1 MPATATKPKIESL
14 QLVAPLDIQAA
25 GDKKGP
31 PTFSLVA
38 YSGEPMKVAGFIDP
52 VIIDL
57 QGATFDRNVTP
68 VIQDHDT
75 TKRIGHTTAQRIDQS
90 GIHASGL
97 VSSTSPEAQ
106 SFTQDA
112 KNGFPFQ
119 VSVGAAVKDLSFV
132 ADGQTATINGKSYEG
147 PLIVATKTVIR
158 ELSVTVLGADNQTSA
173 IVASVSNTTNKN
185 HEPRKG
191 WTMPSLLNRL
201 FNKGNANEGSDIEAA
216 AITGERNR
224 VTQIN
229 AMLKPA
235 AGESWNHVQGEVE
248 QLRASAIAGDVSLQD
263 LPAYVAEVNQLQA
276 MRAERPT
283 LGGTA
288 GYSGNGPAIH
298 ARHRSGNMDLALEAA
313 VAMHAGLREPNKH
326 YDEQTIEAANRLG
339 VTCLMDAARL
349 AVQATGQHVDF
360 RNKDTVLK
368 AAFSTASLAGVLSN
382 VAHKSLLEAY
392 NAFPSAARRI
402 AKRLTAD
409 NFKEHTGYRMTGD
422 VKFQK
427 VAGDGQIKHGT
438 LADASYPYRI
448 YTYAKMFGLDRQT
461 IINDDLN
468 ALNEVPRML
477 GRGSAL
483 AIEEE
488 FWTLVL
494 ANTGSFFSVGNKNLI
509 SGGGSVLAAAG
520 LGSAVQIFLEQK
532 DQDGKPIGVVP
543 RFLCVPP
550 ALKVTGDE
558 LYTTRTYNVGG
569 GSTTASDRVT
579 TANSFYGLYEPVVAP
594 WIGANGGLTGVS
606 DTHWYLFG
614 DPLPMLA
621 GLID

>member
-248 QLRASAIAGDVSLQD
+248 QLRATDMRFGHQVTHTQAEC
-263 LPAYVAEVNQLQA
+263 PA
-276 MRAERPT
+276 
-283 LGGTA
+283 
-288 GYSGNGPAIH
+288 
-298 ARHRSGNMDLALEAA
+298 D
-313 VAMHAGLREPNKH
+313 
-326 YDEQTIEAANRLG
+326 
-339 VTCLMDAARL
+339 
-349 AVQATGQHVDF
+349 
-360 RNKDTVLK
+360 
-368 AAFSTASLAGVLSN
+368 
-382 VAHKSLLEAY
+382 
-392 NAFPSAARRI
+392 
-402 AKRLTAD
+402 
-409 NFKEHTGYRMTGD
+409 
-422 VKFQK
+422 
-427 VAGDGQIKHGT
+427 
-438 LADASYPYRI
+438 
-448 YTYAKMFGLDRQT
+448 
-461 IINDDLN
+461 
-468 ALNEVPRML
+468 
-477 GRGSAL
+477 
-483 AIEEE
+483 
-488 FWTLVL
+488 
-494 ANTGSFFSVGNKNLI
+494 
-509 SGGGSVLAAAG
+509 
-520 LGSAVQIFLEQK
+520 
-532 DQDGKPIGVVP
+532 
-543 RFLCVPP
+543 
-550 ALKVTGDE
+550 
-558 LYTTRTYNVGG
+558 
-569 GSTTASDRVT
+569 
-579 TANSFYGLYEPVVAP
+579 
-594 WIGANGGLTGVS
+594 
-606 DTHWYLFG
+606 
-614 DPLPMLA
+614 
-621 GLID
+621 